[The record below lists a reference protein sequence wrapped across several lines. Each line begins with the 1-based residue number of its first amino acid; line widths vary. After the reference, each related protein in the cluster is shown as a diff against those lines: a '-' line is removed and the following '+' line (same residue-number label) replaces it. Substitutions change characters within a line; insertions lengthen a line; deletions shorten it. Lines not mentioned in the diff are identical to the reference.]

1 MTHPDISAASVGGR
15 FRTHALRGLAVA
27 GVLTLAACNI
37 IDPPID
43 DDYRETRV
51 VIRGPVVDIMHNAP
65 ISGAAVELIPRPPAF
80 LRGDTVT
87 TDAQGRF
94 QARLSMMGVGS
105 FDAEVRVR
113 ARAPNGAVGDIVL
126 PRVRLLED
134 REGQLP
140 DTLEVRFRLAA
151 EPEPAAAQTL
161 PFQQILSLVTSGIET
176 PRFELITNAEQWAVL
191 WDAIY
196 ARYAPGQKPPLPA
209 IDFNTT
215 SLVLAATGTRQA
227 QGFGFD
233 IEQVRGHDD
242 VLFVSVVQRIPCGTL
257 PSPSQQVR
265 VVSVPRVASRAHSS
279 EMSEIHYCR

>member
-1 MTHPDISAASVGGR
+1 MTHPDISAASDGGR

-27 GVLTLAACNI
+27 GVMTLAACNI
-37 IDPPID
+37 IDPPIE

-51 VIRGPVVDIMHNAP
+51 VIRGTVADMQNAP
-65 ISGAAVELIPRPPAF
+65 TSGAAVELMPISPAF

-161 PFQQILSLVTSGIET
+161 PLQQILSLVNSGIET

-196 ARYAPGQKPPLPA
+196 ARRAPGQKPPLPV
-209 IDFNTT
+209 IDFNAT
-215 SLVLAATGTRQA
+215 SLVLAATGTRGA

-233 IEQVRGHDD
+233 IEQVRAHDD

-257 PSPSQQVR
+257 PAQSQQVR
-265 VVSVPRVASRAHSS
+265 VVSVQRVASRAHSS